1 MHTQTTL
8 ELDSV
13 PNVFYNTPSLSGK
26 ELIKAER
33 KAATKNA
40 RILQLFIDNPLGK
53 YTPIEVSEILNI
65 HESSCRRACHQLAK
79 EDNAKLIRLAEQK
92 IEKYGLPN
100 HYYQLR
106 NH

>member
-1 MHTQTTL
+1 MSHQTTL

-13 PNVFYNTPSLSGK
+13 SNVFYNTPRISGK

-40 RILQLFIDNPLGK
+40 RILQLFTDNPLSR

-79 EDNAKLIRLAEQK
+79 GDNAKLIRLAEQK
-92 IEKYGLPN
+92 MEKYLLPN
-100 HYYQLR
+100 HYYKLR
-106 NH
+106 